1 MQEIK
6 NLITENT
13 AENYVGC
20 WYDGVGGRYIG
31 EHVQTLAQ
39 INGWKGDPLS
49 ADDEFYHEAFDEAEL
64 FLNELIP
71 DGYYFGPQ
79 PDSGGDWGFYRQDDI
94 EQNGLFEDAV
104 YQYQNNL

>member
-20 WYDGVGGRYIG
+20 GDDGVRGRYIG

-49 ADDEFYHEAFDEAEL
+49 ADDEFYHEAFDEAEV

>member
-1 MQEIK
+1 MQ
-6 NLITENT
+6 
-13 AENYVGC
+13 AVGTMV
-20 WYDGVGGRYIG
+20 YEADIQ

-49 ADDEFYHEAFDEAEL
+49 ADDEFYHEAFDEAEV

-79 PDSGGDWGFYRQDDI
+79 PDSGGDWGFYRQDAI
-94 EQNGLFEDAV
+94 EQDGLFEDAV
-104 YQYQNNL
+104 YQYQNNLQNQSSQTRP